1 MLISVRRHR
10 PFALA
15 LLGVFV
21 ASMSQAQDLAA
32 IAKKEKDRRAKV
44 AKPTKVLTEED
55 GKEATAKGVGS
66 VTALENTGGAAA
78 VAGSGA
84 ATTTDPDAQQ
94 AAWKARMDNARNG
107 VTAAE
112 TKLAQMEKDLAA
124 LRSDMSPVSA
134 ADAMDPMR
142 LQKRDQ
148 LIFKLNK
155 DIEAQKAAVVQAK
168 KVVADVEDGARK
180 SGVPAGWLR

>member
-1 MLISVRRHR
+1 MLISVRRR
-10 PFALA
+10 SPFTLA
-15 LLGVFV
+15 LVAAFV
-21 ASMSQAQDLAA
+21 TSMAQAQDLAA
-32 IAKKEKDRRAKV
+32 VAKKEKDRRAKV
-44 AKPTKVLTEED
+44 VKPTKVLTEED

-66 VTALENTGGAAA
+66 VTALDNTGGAAA

-84 ATTTDPDAQQ
+84 ATTDPDAGR
-94 AAWKARMDNARNG
+94 AAWKARMDNATHG
-107 VTAAE
+107 VAAAE
-112 TKLAQMEKDLAA
+112 ATLAQMEKDLAA

-155 DIEAQKAAVVQAK
+155 DIETQKAAVVQAK
-168 KVVADVEDGARK
+168 KAVTDVEEAARK

>member
-1 MLISVRRHR
+1 
-10 PFALA
+10 
-15 LLGVFV
+15 
-21 ASMSQAQDLAA
+21 
-32 IAKKEKDRRAKV
+32 
-44 AKPTKVLTEED
+44 
-55 GKEATAKGVGS
+55 
-66 VTALENTGGAAA
+66 
-78 VAGSGA
+78 
-84 ATTTDPDAQQ
+84 
-94 AAWKARMDNARNG
+94 
-107 VTAAE
+107 
-112 TKLAQMEKDLAA
+112 
-124 LRSDMSPVSA
+124 MSPVSA